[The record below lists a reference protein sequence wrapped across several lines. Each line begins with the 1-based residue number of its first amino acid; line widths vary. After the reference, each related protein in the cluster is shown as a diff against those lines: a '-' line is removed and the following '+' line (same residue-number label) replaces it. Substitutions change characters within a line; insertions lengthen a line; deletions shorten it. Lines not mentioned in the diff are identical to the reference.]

1 VKKSSRS
8 SQQSSTQPT
17 GVRAPWRR
25 TVLIYLQDGAPA
37 AFPDPATIKGGGE
50 LRFEM
55 AGGPGFALEFERSPV
70 ESGKRAFESKPGY
83 GLRRRNLTVVAP
95 GDTMRL
101 KYSITVDGV
110 TTDPEIII
118 EPT

>member
-1 VKKSSRS
+1 VKKP
-8 SQQSSTQPT
+8 STPPPQPP
-17 GVRAPWRR
+17 GPWRR
-25 TVLIYLQDGAPA
+25 TVLIYLDEGRPA
-37 AFPDPATIKGGGE
+37 AFPDPASVRGGGE
-50 LRFEM
+50 VRFEM
-55 AGGPGFALEFERSPV
+55 AGGPGFELEFEKSPV
-70 ESGKRAFESKPGY
+70 ESGRRSFQSKPGY

-95 GDTMRL
+95 AEPLRL